1 LSEGGVC
8 LITDQPLKGSHLVH
22 CELYFENLPV
32 AIPTLMLVRWTKK
45 HAERQEYASG
55 LQFVF

>member
-1 LSEGGVC
+1 MC